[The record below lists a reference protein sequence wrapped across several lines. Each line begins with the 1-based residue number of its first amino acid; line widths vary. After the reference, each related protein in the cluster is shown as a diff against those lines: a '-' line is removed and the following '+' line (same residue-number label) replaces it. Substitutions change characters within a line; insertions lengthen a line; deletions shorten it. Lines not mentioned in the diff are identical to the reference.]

1 MAGSAG
7 IRGLAVVN
15 PSRFQWR
22 NAIEDELIRL
32 SSPVD
37 ASGIRSRNNAGLT
50 NINYSDGVSL
60 LTLPKDLNLRYT

>member
-15 PSRFQWR
+15 PSSFQWR

-32 SSPVD
+32 SQSTLWLGIVRSTNETTPDSPT
-37 ASGIRSRNNAGLT
+37 STG
-50 NINYSDGVSL
+50 DGAL
-60 LTLPKDLNLRYT
+60 LTLPQGFES